1 MLQAAALAAEPL
13 RNASP
18 IMAGGEDGLSP
29 MSFGLTYSNYPKG
42 FAYISTEEAPDI
54 FVLVKSGTADAR
66 GFWWCRYD
74 CRTPDGH
81 QVYRKPVRCK
91 TPWDG
96 GKDIPSVIKV
106 FQDGA
111 DIWLLRL
118 TTKRIETARWNG
130 YDGFE
135 AEEVLPL
142 EGIDHRINS
151 FDCIR
156 RDLNT
161 IEIVLLCNDGKS
173 YRPETFKGDT
183 QSYYDGAGI
192 YRGELP
198 AAGVFRFHV
207 DNGWHQVSD
216 VGQVSD
222 DMRVIIGPGEI
233 AAVDAGDGCYGGY
246 VVTNLLGSMK
256 FIPYMERIPKG
267 GIHPFHI
274 RDEKGNV
281 LVHKA
286 YSSRLI
292 SVADGPG
299 NRSGLLIGG
308 EAAMYRYSFLR
319 LAADGSPVYSPAA
332 AVLEKNAPLY
342 GGSLTVPNVVDW
354 DGDGVLDIVA
364 GNSEG
369 RLLFFKNNGTDAEPD
384 FAMSEEI
391 CAGGKP
397 ILLRPGYHVVQGP
410 FEASW
415 GYLCPTVYDWNGDG
429 LLDVMVSGS
438 RKKYEIMLNEGT
450 PTEPRLAAPVPIMV
464 DNLELYGT
472 WRVRPAITKVGGVN
486 VMAIM
491 DEDNA
496 LHLYRQVDDYAFGGD
511 AGMVMMIEP
520 VFRMIEELSS
530 ERKYDEIIYMSPDGD
545 IMNQS
550 MANELSCKENIII
563 LCGHYK
569 GIDHRIR
576 EHLVTREISCGDYVV
591 SGGELPASLLVDS
604 IVRLIPGAI
613 GDEQSA
619 LSDSFQDGLLSPP
632 IYTRPA
638 EFNGWKVP
646 DILLCGDPKRIKEW
660 QDEQA
665 LERTRRLRPGLLDTE
680 EKE

>member
-292 SVADGPG
+292 SVADVFKVHD
-299 NRSGLLIGG
+299 LQAVLFMQ
-308 EAAMYRYSFLR
+308 EAGIRE
-319 LAADGSPVYSPAA
+319 SPVRRRVRRTLDGADKKVCLSVHVPVDEPQLAPAFLSESFPCIVVA
-332 AVLEKNAPLY
+332 CDLASVLKPQFSGILY
-342 GGSLTVPNVVDW
+342 VVVVHLPVKMK
-354 DGDGVLDIVA
+354 GIIFVHYGHDIHA
-364 GNSEG
+364 TYLCYG
-369 RLLFFKNNGTDAEPD
+369 RPYPPCPVQFKIIHHYRHG
-384 FAMSEEI
+384 
-391 CAGGKP
+391 GGKTGLCRSSLIEHYL
-397 ILLRPGYHVVQGP
+397 ILFP
-410 FEASW
+410 
-415 GYLCPTVYDWNGDG
+415 
-429 LLDVMVSGS
+429 
-438 RKKYEIMLNEGT
+438 
-450 PTEPRLAAPVPIMV
+450 
-464 DNLELYGT
+464 
-472 WRVRPAITKVGGVN
+472 
-486 VMAIM
+486 
-491 DEDNA
+491 
-496 LHLYRQVDDYAFGGD
+496 
-511 AGMVMMIEP
+511 
-520 VFRMIEELSS
+520 
-530 ERKYDEIIYMSPDGD
+530 
-545 IMNQS
+545 
-550 MANELSCKENIII
+550 
-563 LCGHYK
+563 
-569 GIDHRIR
+569 
-576 EHLVTREISCGDYVV
+576 
-591 SGGELPASLLVDS
+591 
-604 IVRLIPGAI
+604 
-613 GDEQSA
+613 
-619 LSDSFQDGLLSPP
+619 
-632 IYTRPA
+632 
-638 EFNGWKVP
+638 
-646 DILLCGDPKRIKEW
+646 
-660 QDEQA
+660 
-665 LERTRRLRPGLLDTE
+665 
-680 EKE
+680 

>member
-496 LHLYRQVDDYAFGGD
+496 LHLYRQVDDYNVED
-511 AGMVMMIEP
+511 AGKLRLEDGSQITGHNNAGEGLGQKGRGKLRFVDWNMDGKTDLLVGSVKRSSYPSPDRGLPYSRFLHKQNGLQVMYFENVGTDEEMVFKEP
-520 VFRMIEELSS
+520 VQFQV
-530 ERKYDEIIYMSPDGD
+530 DGKD
-545 IMNQS
+545 FYLGAHSNAPEPCM
-550 MANELSCKENIII
+550 L
-563 LCGHYK
+563 
-569 GIDHRIR
+569 
-576 EHLVTREISCGDYVV
+576 GDV
-591 SGGELPASLLVDS
+591 SDGPNLLVGCES
-604 IVRLIPGAI
+604 GKYYFFERGHITTVGIP
-613 GDEQSA
+613 E
-619 LSDSFQDGLLSPP
+619 
-632 IYTRPA
+632 
-638 EFNGWKVP
+638 N
-646 DILLCGDPKRIKEW
+646 
-660 QDEQA
+660 
-665 LERTRRLRPGLLDTE
+665 
-680 EKE
+680 